1 MPKLIFCYRETRLRT
16 SFYFADALSSVINCY
31 ANILIVCNF
40 DIRRSYG
47 AKNEDLSELRD
58 DSRRIG

>member
-1 MPKLIFCYRETRLRT
+1 MANKVEQKSTFNTY
-16 SFYFADALSSVINCY
+16 Y
-31 ANILIVCNF
+31 AYILIVCNF